1 MKRVLTIVFLVFC
14 IIPAAARSQNTIKVD
29 VSLVNVF
36 FTVTDASGRFVPGLK
51 QEDFT
56 VQEDGL
62 KQEIQRFSAE
72 SQLPL
77 TIGML
82 VDTSPS
88 VSGVFNDEKDTA
100 IQFLDSTLRRDDL
113 AMVIDFNRE
122 VTLDQD
128 LTSDKRKLSSA
139 IDSLRPGPGT
149 SIYDAVYLACNEVL
163 NKEGGRKA
171 IILISDGQDTSSK
184 LRLAEAIRA
193 AAKSEAVIYS
203 ISNRI
208 GGFFGIRGSGSPD
221 TLTRFSLETGG
232 TVYFVG
238 GRNDLT
244 NVFEQIA
251 EELRSQYTLA
261 YSPSNTARDGRFRYI
276 RIIPKDSKY
285 KIKARNGYYAPGG

>member
-14 IIPAAARSQNTIKVD
+14 IIPVAARSQNTIKVD

-149 SIYDAVYLACNEVL
+149 SIYDAVYLVCNEVL

-244 NVFEQIA
+244 NDIA
-251 EELRSQYTLA
+251 YAGTATLVMID
-261 YSPSNTARDGRFRYI
+261 S
-276 RIIPKDSKY
+276 RIPTTGKSRPPCRIP
-285 KIKARNGYYAPGG
+285 